1 MTEGQL
7 QPYCGAITRCIR
19 SLPGR
24 LLLTLLA
31 IHLVLAPLLVIFVL
45 QAAEQNYKDR
55 FIDQAR
61 SDAQWVQTLLQA
73 MPRDT
78 NVQVLMDDLV
88 LNPFRQ
94 SVQLFDAR
102 NIRLAG
108 AGTFP
113 ELSMNDLPEDFEFG
127 QHEDAL
133 YWIASPLQKTASGEK
148 YTLRLAYDE
157 TPIANDID
165 KLYFRSIQLA
175 ASYLVLVIAAV
186 AVFGSYLSHA
196 LRQIGTAAHRI
207 ATGHIHDRFH
217 PTSSAT
223 EIIDLSADLEHMR
236 KELVTR
242 GQLLEEQGQHLHTLL
257 DHIAEGVV
265 TFDLN
270 GLVETANPAAQAMF
284 AYTTRLLEGLNI
296 TDWLPG
302 LRIPPE
308 ADSSQPARQH
318 VGQRLDGTFVTV
330 ELTISRMK
338 HGGANMYLALIRD
351 ISERKRVEDERKKNR
366 EELTHAR
373 RLSSLGEMAA
383 NLAHELNQPLAAINL
398 YIQGGLRR
406 LGDQPDRY
414 TDIRT
419 ALEKASRQAQR
430 AGGIISQIRSF
441 VKKTPTRPEPT
452 DINRLIRDVTHLVET
467 ETAATSTD
475 IQLKLCDNQLTPV
488 LDRLQIQQVLIN
500 LISNGI
506 EAMNDVAPSDR
517 VLIIST
523 ACDTHSVEL
532 TIEDRGC
539 GVSEAIADT
548 LFDPFISG
556 RDKGIGLGLAISRSI
571 IEEHG
576 GRLWY
581 TGSPNGGSCF
591 SFTLPL
597 TIEDSSHA

>member
-1 MTEGQL
+1 MMEGRL
-7 QPYCGAITRCIR
+7 QSYFRAMARCIR

-61 SDAQWVQTLLQA
+61 SDARWVQTLLEA

-78 NVQVLMDDLV
+78 NVQALLDDLV

-94 SVQLFDAR
+94 SVQLSDTR

-108 AGTFP
+108 AGAFLD
-113 ELSMNDLPEDFEFG
+113 LSMNELPEDFEFG
-127 QHEDAL
+127 QHDDEL
-133 YWIASPLQKTASGEK
+133 YWIALPLQKNSNGEQ

-175 ASYLVLVIAAV
+175 ASYLILVIAAV

-217 PTSSAT
+217 PSSNAT
-223 EIIDLSADLEHMR
+223 EITDLSADLEHMR

-242 GQLLEEQGQHLHTLL
+242 GQLLEEQGQHLRTLL

-265 TFDLN
+265 TFDFN
-270 GLVETANPAAQAMF
+270 GMVETANPAALAMF
-284 AYTTRLLEGLNI
+284 ACAARPPEDLSI

-302 LRIPPE
+302 LRMPPE
-308 ADSSQPARQH
+308 ADSSLPARQH
-318 VGQRLDGTFVTV
+318 AGQRLDGTFVTV

-338 HGGANMYLALIRD
+338 HRGEQRYLALIRD

-366 EELTHAR
+366 EELAHAR

-383 NLAHELNQPLAAINL
+383 GLAHELNQPLAAINL

-414 TDIRT
+414 ADIRT

-441 VKKTPTRPEPT
+441 VKKAPARPEPT
-452 DINRLIRDVTHLVET
+452 DINRLVRDVTHLVET
-467 ETAATSTD
+467 ETTATSTD
-475 IQLKLCDNQLTPV
+475 IQLNLCDNQPMLM

-500 LISNGI
+500 LIINGI
-506 EAMNDVAPSDR
+506 EAMTDVAPSDR
-517 VLIIST
+517 VLIITTTRDANTIVFS
-523 ACDTHSVEL
+523 
-532 TIEDRGC
+532 IEDRGC
-539 GVSEAIADT
+539 GVSETIADT
-548 LFDPFISG
+548 LFDPFVSG

-581 TGSPNGGSCF
+581 TSLPDGGSCF
-591 SFTLPL
+591 YFTLPL
-597 TIEDSSHA
+597 AIEDSTHD

>member
-1 MTEGQL
+1 MMEGRL
-7 QPYCGAITRCIR
+7 QSCSRAMARCIR

-61 SDAQWVQTLLQA
+61 SDAQWVQTLLEA

-78 NVQVLMDDLV
+78 NVQALLDDLV

-94 SVQLFDAR
+94 SVQLIDTR

-108 AGTFP
+108 AGAFLDLATN
-113 ELSMNDLPEDFEFG
+113 ELPEDFEFG
-127 QHEDAL
+127 QHDDEL
-133 YWIASPLQKTASGEK
+133 YWIALPLQKTSNGEK

-175 ASYLVLVIAAV
+175 TSYLILVIAAV
-186 AVFGSYLSHA
+186 AIFGSYLSHA

-217 PTSSAT
+217 PSSNAT

-236 KELVTR
+236 VELVTR
-242 GQLLEEQGQHLHTLL
+242 GQLLEEQEQHLRTLH

-265 TFDLN
+265 TFDFN
-270 GLVETANPAAQAMF
+270 GLVETANPAALAMF
-284 AYTTRLLEGLNI
+284 ACPARLPKTLSI
-296 TDWLPG
+296 TDWLPN
-302 LRIPPE
+302 LHMPPE

-318 VGQRLDGTFVTV
+318 AGQRLDGTFVTV

-338 HGGANMYLALIRD
+338 HRGEHRYLALIRD

-366 EELTHAR
+366 EELAHAR

-383 NLAHELNQPLAAINL
+383 GLAHELNQPLAAINL

-441 VKKTPTRPEPT
+441 VKKAPARLEPT
-452 DINRLIRDVTHLVET
+452 DINRLVRDVTHLVET
-467 ETAATSTD
+467 ETTATSTG
-475 IQLKLCDNQLTPV
+475 IQLKLCDNQLTLM

-506 EAMNDVAPSDR
+506 EAMNDVAPSNR
-517 VLIIST
+517 VLTIST
-523 ACDTHSVEL
+523 ARDANDVVL

-539 GVSEAIADT
+539 GVSDTIADT
-548 LFDPFISG
+548 LFDPFVSG
-556 RDKGIGLGLAISRSI
+556 CDKGIGLGLAISRSI
-571 IEEHG
+571 VEEHG

-581 TGSPNGGSCF
+581 TDLPDGGSCF
-591 SFTLPL
+591 CFALPL
-597 TIEDSSHA
+597 TIRDSTHD